1 MLGHALVVSLCG
13 MKMLRTRIAP
23 TPSGYLHI
31 GNVVN
36 ALLIWAHARAVRG
49 HVTLRIDDLDPQ
61 MSRTEYLEDIFRTID
76 WLGIDIDA
84 GPSSVTEVKQ
94 TWSQQHRRAA
104 YDAVLQTLV
113 DQGAL
118 FACGCTRREIA
129 LAGTGGVYPGTCRD
143 RRIPL
148 DATDVSWRLLD
159 DSVALLP
166 FPVVRLKS
174 GLPAYHIAS
183 ITDDVRMGTTW
194 ILRGEDLEPSSRI
207 QTVIASKVPAL
218 APFGKIHI
226 RHHSLI
232 VDKHGEK
239 LSKSRGATDVRHL
252 RETSGGLGIV
262 LEAVSR
268 LHGCPLVSSVHDLP
282 SVVRY

>member
-1 MLGHALVVSLCG
+1 

-36 ALLIWAHARAVRG
+36 ALMVWAHARAVGG
-49 HVTLRIDDLDPQ
+49 HVALRIDDLDPQ
-61 MSRTEYLEDIFRTID
+61 MSQVEYLEDIFRTID
-76 WLGIDIDA
+76 WLGIDLDA
-84 GPSSVTEVKQ
+84 GPSSVLEVEQ
-94 TWSQQHRRAA
+94 AWSQQYRRAA

-129 LAGTGGVYPGTCRD
+129 LVGSGGVYPGTCRD

-148 DATDVSWRLLD
+148 DATDVSLRLLD

-166 FPVVRLKS
+166 FPVVRLKN

-183 ITDDVRMGTTW
+183 LVDDVSMDITW
-194 ILRGEDLEPSSRI
+194 ILRGADLEPSSLVQR
-207 QTVIASKVPAL
+207 QIACRVPGL
-218 APFGKIHI
+218 AQFADVDIV
-226 RHHSLI
+226 HHRLI
-232 VDKHGEK
+232 CDERGEK

-252 RETSGGLGIV
+252 RETSEGLGVV

-268 LHGCPLVSSVHDLP
+268 LHGCPLVASVHDLP
-282 SVVRY
+282 SVIRY

>member
-1 MLGHALVVSLCG
+1 

-23 TPSGYLHI
+23 TPSGYLHL

-36 ALLIWAHARAVRG
+36 ALLTWAHARAVGG

-61 MSRTEYLEDIFRTID
+61 MSRPEYLEDIFRTID

-84 GPSSVTEVKQ
+84 GPSSVAEVEQ

-104 YDAVLQTLV
+104 YDAVLQILV

-129 LAGTGGVYPGTCRD
+129 LAGSSGVYPGTCRD

-166 FPVVRLKS
+166 FPIVRLKN

-183 ITDDVRMGTTW
+183 ITDDVQMGITW
-194 ILRGEDLEPSSRI
+194 ILRGEDLEPSSHI
-207 QTVIASKVPAL
+207 QYVIASRVPDL
-218 APFGKIHI
+218 APFGRVHI
-226 RHHSLI
+226 RHHPLI
-232 VDKHGEK
+232 VDEHGEK

-252 RETSGGLGIV
+252 RDKPYGLQDV
-262 LEAVSR
+262 LDAVTKF
-268 LHGCPLVSSVHDLP
+268 HGCPPVLRVSELP
-282 SVVRY
+282 SVVSF